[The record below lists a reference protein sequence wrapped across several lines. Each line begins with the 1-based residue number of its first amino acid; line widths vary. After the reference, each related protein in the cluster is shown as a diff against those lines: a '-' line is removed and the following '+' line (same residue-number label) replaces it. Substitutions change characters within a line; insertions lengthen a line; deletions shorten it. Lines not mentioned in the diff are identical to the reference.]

1 MQQDSVH
8 ILITRPIDE
17 SWIDLAKESG
27 LNLDVV
33 SFIET
38 EIIQTVELQQ
48 EIEQVLLQSASVAFT
63 SPNAVEAVGTQL
75 DGLDPQ
81 WEIFC
86 IGNKTKELVEHYFG
100 QHHIAGFA
108 NDAAELAQ
116 VILDSINDKKI
127 IFFCGD
133 QRRPELPAILE
144 ERNIDVEEIVVY
156 QTIAVPKKL
165 KKEYQGIIFFSPS
178 AVESFFKMN
187 KAGEKTI
194 FFAIGNTTAAAIK
207 RFSKN
212 KILISDQ
219 PGKNNLLE
227 MAIEYFT

>member
-27 LNLDVV
+27 LNVEV
-33 SFIET
+33 IPFIET

-48 EIEQVLLQSASVAFT
+48 EIEYALLQSTSVVFT

-75 DGLDPQ
+75 DGQDPE

-86 IGNKTKELVEHYFG
+86 IGNRTKELVERYFG
-100 QHHIAGFA
+100 EHHIAGIA
-108 NDAAELAQ
+108 NNASELAE
-116 VILDSINDKKI
+116 VILESINNEKI

-133 QRRPELPAILE
+133 QRRPELPTILE
-144 ERNIDVEEIVVY
+144 EKNINVEEIVVY

-165 KKEYQGIIFFSPS
+165 KKEYQGILFFSPS
-178 AVESFFKMN
+178 AVESFFKIN
-187 KAGEKTI
+187 NAGEKTI

-207 RFSKN
+207 KFSRN
-212 KILISDQ
+212 KILIVDQ
-219 PGKNNLLE
+219 PGKNNLIE
-227 MAIEYFT
+227 TAIEYFT